1 TKAINK
7 PLKLSKSFNRFTKE
21 IIFNISMD
29 NSVFIVRCPDYDV
42 VGDKITEL
50 IAMMTGMG
58 SFAAAGEK
66 IVLKVPAPA
75 IRTPKEL

>member
-1 TKAINK
+1 
-7 PLKLSKSFNRFTKE
+7 
-21 IIFNISMD
+21 MD